1 MFAGASPAVP
11 PAVAP
16 ENVVSLDRLSR
27 LRVIDVGIA
36 AAGGLERDVSL
47 RLRHG
52 ALRDHPVFQLL
63 AGNLVRAI
71 LHHQRVDPRL
81 LSQGIPPRPL
91 RPPTRAG
98 TFACSCFYVFDRAS
112 KVVPVVGT
120 AVRPVEVT

>member
-47 RLRHG
+47 RLRPG
-52 ALRDHPVFQLL
+52 ALRDPPVFPLL
-63 AGNLVRAI
+63 AGTLARAI
-71 LHHQRVDPRL
+71 LHHPRDRPRL
-81 LSQGIPPRPL
+81 IPQGIPLRPL
-91 RPPTRAG
+91 PPPNRGG
-98 TFACSCFYVFDRAS
+98 TFA
-112 KVVPVVGT
+112 
-120 AVRPVEVT
+120 

>member
-27 LRVIDVGIA
+27 LRVIDVGLA
-36 AAGGLERDVSL
+36 SAGGLERDVSL
-47 RLRHG
+47 RLPHG

-71 LHHQRVDPRL
+71 LL
-81 LSQGIPPRPL
+81 PPRTDSSDAP
-91 RPPTRAG
+91 RVG
-98 TFACSCFYVFDRAS
+98 KKCVSSCRYRWSPF
-112 KVVPVVGT
+112 P
-120 AVRPVEVT
+120 

>member
-71 LHHQRVDPRL
+71 LHHRSEEHTSELQSLMRISYAVFCL
-81 LSQGIPPRPL
+81 KKKKINISQ
-91 RPPTRAG
+91 T
-98 TFACSCFYVFDRAS
+98 
-112 KVVPVVGT
+112 
-120 AVRPVEVT
+120 